1 MILAN
6 AVAAT
11 TKQRPRTYRP
21 NSARRS
27 RRPWTT
33 RMIRASAPTTRYTMM
48 SFVNRKA
55 PPTSPRIVV
64 ARPSRT
70 RMIGKQIK
78 PVRYGV
84 DLTIGDRQPG

>member
-1 MILAN
+1 
-6 AVAAT
+6 
-11 TKQRPRTYRP
+11 
-21 NSARRS
+21 
-27 RRPWTT
+27 
-33 RMIRASAPTTRYTMM
+33 MM